1 MTVYELYKHFDTVI
15 PRSLSCEW
23 DNDGLM
29 CCPDATRK
37 VSKVLVALDATADV
51 AAEAI
56 EGGYDLIIT
65 HHPFIFKGLKSITD
79 GNFVGSK
86 SIELIRAG
94 ISVFSF
100 HTRLDTV
107 AGGVNDVLA
116 SVLKLNDAVPFGDDG
131 MGRIGTLDAPMSAE
145 EFAKKVKDALG
156 VPAVNLSA
164 CGKPC
169 YRVAV
174 LGGGGDSETGAAM
187 AAGADTYVTGNL
199 GFHTLT
205 DAPDMGINL
214 IEAGHFYTENPVC
227 HRICEIVH
235 EADASIECHIT
246 NSNRIQVII

>member
-29 CCPDATRK
+29 CCPDATREVK
-37 VSKVLVALDATADV
+37 KVLVALDATADV
-51 AAEAI
+51 VTEAI
-56 EGGYDLIIT
+56 DGGYDLIIT

-79 GNFVGSK
+79 GNFIGSK

-116 SVLKLNDAVPFGDDG
+116 SVLGLNDAVPFGDDG

-145 EFAKKVKDALG
+145 EFARKVKDALG
-156 VPAVNLSA
+156 APNVSLSS

-174 LGGGGDSETGAAM
+174 LGGGGDSATGAAM
-187 AAGADTYVTGNL
+187 AAGADTYVTGDL

-205 DAPDMGINL
+205 DAPDMGVNL
-214 IEAGHFYTENPVC
+214 IAAGHFYTENPVC
-227 HRICEIVH
+227 RRICEIVN
-235 EADASIECHIT
+235 EADTSIECHIT
-246 NSNRIQVII
+246 NSNRIQAII

>member
-1 MTVYELYKHFDTVI
+1 MTIYELYKHFDTVI
-15 PRSLSCEW
+15 PRTLSCEW

-29 CCPDATRK
+29 CCPDASREVK
-37 VSKVLVALDATADV
+37 KVLVALDATADV
-51 AAEAI
+51 ATEAI
-56 EGGYDLIIT
+56 EGGYDAIIT

-79 GNFVGSK
+79 GNFIGSK
-86 SIELIRAG
+86 SIDLIRAG

-145 EFAKKVKDALG
+145 EFARKVKDALG
-156 VPAVNLSA
+156 APTVSLST

-174 LGGGGDSETGAAM
+174 LGGGGDSATGAAM
-187 AAGADTYVTGNL
+187 AAGADTYVTGDL

-205 DAPDMGINL
+205 DAPDMGVNL
-214 IEAGHFYTENPVC
+214 IAAGHFYTENPVC
-227 HRICEIVH
+227 RRICEIVG
-235 EADASIECHIT
+235 EADASIECHVT
-246 NSNRIQVII
+246 NSNRIQAII

>member
-1 MTVYELYKHFDTVI
+1 MTVYQLYKHFDTVI

-29 CCPDATRK
+29 CCPDASREVK
-37 VSKVLVALDATADV
+37 KVLVALDATADV
-51 AAEAI
+51 ATEAI
-56 EGGYDLIIT
+56 EGGYDAIIT

-79 GNFVGSK
+79 GNFIGSK
-86 SIELIRAG
+86 SIDLIRAG

-116 SVLKLNDAVPFGDDG
+116 SVLGIKETTTFGEME
-131 MGRIGTLDAPMSAE
+131 MGRIGTLDAPVSPE

-227 HRICEIVH
+227 HRICEIVR
-235 EADASIECHIT
+235 EADASIECHVT
-246 NSNRIQVII
+246 NSNRIQTII

>member
-15 PRSLSCEW
+15 PRTLSCEW

-145 EFAKKVKDALG
+145 EFARKVKDALG

-164 CGKPC
+164 CGKSC

-214 IEAGHFYTENPVC
+214 IEAGHFYTENPIC
-227 HRICEIVH
+227 HRICEIVR
-235 EADASIECHIT
+235 EADASIECHVT
-246 NSNRIQVII
+246 NSNRIQTII

>member
-1 MTVYELYKHFDTVI
+1 MTVYQLYRYFDELI
-15 PRSLSCEW
+15 PKTLSCDW

-29 CCPDATRK
+29 CCPDASREVK
-37 VSKVLVALDATADV
+37 KVLVALDATADV
-51 AAEAI
+51 VAEAI
-56 EGGYDLIIT
+56 EGGYDAIIT
-65 HHPFIFKGLKSITD
+65 HHPFIFKGLKSITE
-79 GNFVGSK
+79 GNFIASK
-86 SIELIRAG
+86 GIDLIRAG

-100 HTRLDTV
+100 HTRLDASV
-107 AGGVNDVLA
+107 GGVNDVLA
-116 SVLKLNDAVPFGDDG
+116 SVLGIKNTTPFGEVD

-145 EFAKKVKDALG
+145 EFARVVKNALG
-156 VPAVNLSA
+156 VPAVNLST

-174 LGGGGDSETGAAM
+174 LGGGGDSEVGAAM